1 MNITLQQ
8 IRLEN
13 FKGIHCFE
21 ATFDGQNARIHA
33 ENGVGKTTLY
43 DGWLWLLFGKDST
56 GRTDSGRG
64 AFNLHPL
71 DKNDVPIKGLVTAVE
86 GEVGINGV
94 NHLLRKESHEK
105 VVKDQT
111 KGYET
116 YCWIDEVSK
125 KVGEFEDYIDSII
138 SEDTFKMLCDLSY
151 FNAKLHHTE
160 RRKMLVALA
169 GKVSNPK
176 GFDNL
181 LAVLNGRSI
190 KDYETVLKERKARY
204 VAERDEI
211 NPRIDEIRRA
221 MNGYAEQETSKLQ
234 VKRQNITQTIQS
246 LNSDRNILLGQ
257 EKDRQNQ
264 LEQINQLTVQRLHR
278 QSQLRSDASQ
288 TQKLLDEKAN
298 LQSEVAGKEEA
309 VNALHRQ
316 VKSIDASIESAKTDL
331 SLSQQTIDR
340 VRGEIEALDKANVAE
355 VCFNCAQTLPMAM
368 VAKSEAKR
376 QSQKRLLVTKAQS
389 CKESIDDGTNQ
400 IAQLQQ
406 QRKSLSDKAG
416 QLYKDFQELAAAA
429 SKRKSEIDAA
439 IQNRPEPEYSKDA
452 EYRRLSAEIDK
463 LQAQVGES
471 VAVQLEAIENRKN
484 EAQRERDAVNAA
496 LVQSDRAK
504 LDKARIA
511 ELEAKE
517 KELAQ
522 KIAECDRQL
531 ADLADYK
538 AAQSRLIETAVN
550 GLFSHVQFK
559 LFDYRL
565 NGTIDE
571 TCEAMLNGVPY
582 LDMSTGQQILA
593 GVDVINV
600 LSDHYGLS
608 VPLFVDHAES
618 LTLPLE
624 AKSQVIELYAEKG
637 VNELV
642 VEVEEKAAVAA

>member
-1 MNITLQQ
+1 MNMKLM
-8 IRLEN
+8 RLKGEN
-13 FKGIHCFE
+13 FKGQKSFE
-21 ATFDGQNARIHA
+21 ASFDGEDCVIRG
-33 ENGVGKTTLY
+33 ENGSGKTTLY
-43 DGWLWLLFGKDST
+43 DMFLWALFGKDST
-56 GRTDSGRG
+56 GRTDFEIR
-64 AFNLHPL
+64 PL
-71 DKNDVPIKGLVTAVE
+71 DKDNQPIKGLVTFVE
-86 GEVGINGV
+86 AEIDFDGV
-94 NHLLRKESHEK
+94 CRTFRKELHEK
-105 VVKDQT
+105 VVKDQFR
-111 KGYET
+111 GYET
-116 YCWIDEVSK
+116 LCTIDEVPQ
-125 KVGEFEDYIDSII
+125 KVSEYVKYID
-138 SEDTFKMLCDLSY
+138 ELVNTETFKLLTDISY
-151 FNAKLHHTE
+151 FNSKLHHTE
-160 RRKMLVALA
+160 RRRTLVALA
-169 GKVSNPK
+169 GTVARPQ
-176 GFDNL
+176 GFESL
-181 LAVLNGRSI
+181 LAVLDGRSV
-190 KDYETVLKERKARY
+190 KDYEKVLHDRKMRHTK
-204 VAERDEI
+204 ERDEI

-221 MNGYAEQETSKLQ
+221 MNGYAEQDTSDLQAKRKAIAGTMSDLETQRKNLLADE
-234 VKRQNITQTIQS
+234 KARQNRI
-246 LNSDRNILLGQ
+246 
-257 EKDRQNQ
+257 
-264 LEQINQLTVQRLHR
+264 EQINKLTVQRLNR
-278 QSQLRSDASQ
+278 QSQMRSDASQ
-288 TQKLLDEKAN
+288 TQKLLDEKARIAQT
-298 LQSEVAGKEEA
+298 LAEREEA

-316 VKSIDASIESAKTDL
+316 AKSIEASIESTKRNLTENQSALSRSRAELDTVDKKAVSSICYACDQKLPKAKL
-331 SLSQQTIDR
+331 
-340 VRGEIEALDKANVAE
+340 AE
-355 VCFNCAQTLPMAM
+355 N
-368 VAKSEAKR
+368 EAKR
-376 QSQKRLLVTKAQS
+376 QAERKKWIVAAERLMEGINGWSA
-389 CKESIDDGTNQ
+389 EIE
-400 IAQLQQ
+400 QLQQ
-406 QRKSLSDKAG
+406 QHKVLSDKATEH
-416 QLYKDFQELAAAA
+416 YKTFRMLCDSANV
-429 SKRKSEIDAA
+429 RKAEIDAT
-439 IQNRPEPEYSKDA
+439 IQNRPEPDYTQDA
-452 EYRRLSAEIDK
+452 EYNRLSDAIAK